1 MELVSQR
8 SESRFAIAA
17 RVGSFY
23 GAVTLA
29 AVTWGALRG
38 HANILL
44 VDNSG
49 SAAGLR
55 MGQLL
60 SSVALGGSMG
70 LLLVLLT
77 RYLQE
82 RFSWA
87 QTLHNEFRQ
96 VLGPLCRRDILVVAA
111 ASAIGE
117 ECLFRGALML
127 HLFQAIPGPMGLF
140 LGLLGSAG
148 LFSLLHIG
156 PSSRFVPWTVSAL
169 LMGVVLGG
177 LFVLTG
183 DLLAPIAVHFTVNLL
198 NMSDIVRRALPTKA
212 ALA

>member
-1 MELVSQR
+1 M
-8 SESRFAIAA
+8 
-17 RVGSFY
+17 
-23 GAVTLA
+23 
-29 AVTWGALRG
+29 G
-38 HANILL
+38 H
-44 VDNSG
+44 
-49 SAAGLR
+49 
-55 MGQLL
+55 LL

-82 RFSWA
+82 HTTWA
-87 QTLHNEFRQ
+87 QTLHNEFRH

-117 ECLFRGALML
+117 ECLFRGALMQ
-127 HLFQAIPGPMGLF
+127 HIIQAMPGPLGIM
-140 LGLLGSAG
+140 LGLVGSAL

-156 PSSRFVPWTVSAL
+156 PGSRFVPWTLSAL
-169 LMGVVLGG
+169 VMGLALGG
-177 LFVLTG
+177 LLLLTG

-198 NMSDIVRRALPTKA
+198 NLSDIVRRELPTRT

>member
-1 MELVSQR
+1 MELGSSR
-8 SESRFAIAA
+8 SVSRFAVTAT
-17 RVGSFY
+17 VGSFY
-23 GAVTLA
+23 AAVTLA
-29 AVTWGALRG
+29 AIAWGTLRG

-44 VDNSG
+44 IDA
-49 SAAGLR
+49 SAGGLR
-55 MGQLL
+55 PSHLL
-60 SSVALGGSMG
+60 SSVALGGSLG
-70 LLLVLLT
+70 LLFVLLT

-87 QTLHNEFRQ
+87 KTLHNEFRH

-127 HLFQAIPGPMGLF
+127 HLLQAIPGPTGVLV
-140 LGLLGSAG
+140 GLLGSAL

-156 PSSRFVPWTVSAL
+156 PGSQFVPWTVSAL

-177 LFVLTG
+177 LFLLTG

-198 NMSDIVRRALPTKA
+198 NLSDIVRRELPQT

>member
-1 MELVSQR
+1 M
-8 SESRFAIAA
+8 
-17 RVGSFY
+17 
-23 GAVTLA
+23 
-29 AVTWGALRG
+29 G
-38 HANILL
+38 H
-44 VDNSG
+44 
-49 SAAGLR
+49 
-55 MGQLL
+55 LL
-60 SSVALGGSMG
+60 SSVALGGSLG

-82 RFSWA
+82 RFCWA
-87 QTLHNEFRQ
+87 KTLHNEFRH

-127 HLFQAIPGPMGLF
+127 HLWQAIPGPA
-140 LGLLGSAG
+140 GLLVGCSDRRCC
-148 LFSLLHIG
+148 FRCCTSDRVV
-156 PSSRFVPWTVSAL
+156 SFVPWTVSAL

-198 NMSDIVRRALPTKA
+198 NLSDIVRRELPTQT

>member
-1 MELVSQR
+1 
-8 SESRFAIAA
+8 
-17 RVGSFY
+17 VGFFY

-44 VDNSG
+44 LDG

-82 RFSWA
+82 RFCWA
-87 QTLHNEFRQ
+87 RTLHNEFRHLLAP
-96 VLGPLCRRDILVVAA
+96 LGRRDIVVVAA

-127 HLFQAIPGPMGLF
+127 HLWQALPGPAGLF
-140 LGLLGSAG
+140 VGVLGSAL

-156 PSSRFVPWTVSAL
+156 PGTRFVPWTVSAL

-177 LFVLTG
+177 LFLLTG

-198 NMSDIVRRALPTKA
+198 NLSDIVRRELPTQT

>member
-1 MELVSQR
+1 M
-8 SESRFAIAA
+8 AT
-17 RVGSFY
+17 RVGFFY

-44 VDNSG
+44 LDG

-82 RFSWA
+82 RFCWA
-87 QTLHNEFRQ
+87 RTLHNEFRHLLAP
-96 VLGPLCRRDILVVAA
+96 LGRRDIVVVAA

-127 HLFQAIPGPMGLF
+127 HLWQAIPGPAGLVV
-140 LGLLGSAG
+140 GVLGSAL

-156 PSSRFVPWTVSAL
+156 PGTRFVPWTVSAL

-198 NMSDIVRRALPTKA
+198 NLSDIVRRELPTQT

>member
-1 MELVSQR
+1 ML
-8 SESRFAIAA
+8 AI
-17 RVGSFY
+17 
-23 GAVTLA
+23 
-29 AVTWGALRG
+29 TWGALRG
-38 HANILL
+38 HPNILL
-44 VDNSG
+44 LTR
-49 SAAGLR
+49 SAVGLR
-55 MGQLL
+55 MGHLL
-60 SSVALGGSMG
+60 SSVALGGSLG

-82 RFSWA
+82 RFCWA
-87 QTLHNEFRQ
+87 KTLHNEFRQ
-96 VLGPLCRRDILVVAA
+96 VLGPLNRRDILVVAA

-127 HLFQAIPGPMGLF
+127 HLWQAIPGPAGL
-140 LGLLGSAG
+140 LVGVLGSAL

-156 PSSRFVPWTVSAL
+156 PGSHFVPWTVSAL

-198 NMSDIVRRALPTKA
+198 NLSDIVRRELPTQT